1 MNRIALMVLRNIPIV
16 PGAWF
21 KLCHYAKNTDKYS
34 EEEKY
39 AHIRYILQCGVR
51 GGNINLHIYGEE
63 NIPDGAALLYS
74 NHQGLFDVVAAV
86 VACEKP
92 ISAVFKKELENLP
105 LIKQIAVCLKGL
117 PMDRNDARQSLGV
130 IQTVTEEV
138 LKGRKYIIYP
148 EGTRSKLGNKMLD
161 FHAGS
166 FRCAVKAKCPIVPVA
181 VIDTYKVFDTK
192 NSKPVD
198 CQLRFLTPIQPE
210 EYEGMKAGEVA
221 DLVKGR
227 IQEALDQ
234 YAEV

>member
-1 MNRIALMVLRNIPIV
+1 MNRIVLMVVRNLAIV
-16 PGAWF
+16 PGAWT
-21 KLCHYAKNTDKYS
+21 KLCRYAKHPEKYS

-39 AHIRYILQCGVR
+39 AHIRYILKAGVR
-51 GGNINLHIYGEE
+51 GGNINLQVYGQE
-63 NIPDGAALLYS
+63 NVPDGAALLYS

-86 VACEKP
+86 AACEKP
-92 ISAVFKKELENLP
+92 ISAVYKKEIENIP
-105 LIKQIAVCLKGL
+105 FIKQISDCLKGL
-117 PMDRNDARQSLGV
+117 PMDRNDARQSLSV

-148 EGTRSKLGNKMLD
+148 EGTRSKLGNKMIE

-166 FRCAVKAKCPIVPVA
+166 FRCAVKAKCPIVPIA

-198 CQLRFLTPIQPE
+198 CQLRFLETIQPE

-221 DLVKGR
+221 DLVKAR
-227 IQEALDQ
+227 IQEALDT